1 MGDENNMALKAFIE
15 AAKKQNTRLP
25 EVVLVKIYKIE
36 ERNQYKEN
44 VERANVHRE
53 LEKLILTALKEV

>member
-25 EVVLVKIYKIE
+25 EEVLVKIYKIE
-36 ERNQYKEN
+36 ERNPYKEN

>member
-25 EVVLVKIYKIE
+25 EEVLVKIYKIE